1 MSSETF
7 NPPPVPPA
15 QPAPRKDRTW
25 IIVISIILGIVLACA
40 ILPLGGMA
48 LLLAFDGGSGAAA
61 TVPGSRWQEEVI
73 SGRGNDRI
81 VVITVSGAIGA
92 GANDGLFSTG
102 LSHEQ
107 LLSQIRTAA
116 NDPRVKAVVLRVDS
130 PGGGV
135 VASNELYVELKT
147 LREKNKHLV
156 VSMGSVA
163 ASGGYYISMAGERI
177 YANPDT
183 LTGSLGVIVSL
194 LNYDEAFERLGL
206 REYVYKSGDLK
217 DIGSP
222 LRPPQPEEEAI
233 WNALVDEAYQGFV
246 DVIVAGRGMERTEVI
261 RLADGRIYTGRQAK
275 ALGLIDELGNLDD
288 AINGARELAGLTDAL
303 IVRYR
308 SFNTLRELLQANLER
323 NLQPA
328 DPLGLRAIVQPHAP
342 RLEYRFVP

>member
-1 MSSETF
+1 MSNEPVT
-7 NPPPVPPA
+7 PPPVSPA
-15 QPAPRKDRTW
+15 PPAPRKDRTW
-25 IIVISIILGIVLACA
+25 IIVISIIVGIVLACA

-48 LLLAFDGGSGAAA
+48 LLLAVDSGSGAVA
-61 TVPGSRWQEEVI
+61 TVPGSRWQEEII
-73 SGRGNDRI
+73 SGRGTDRI
-81 VVITVSGAIGA
+81 VIITVSGTIGA
-92 GANDGLFSTG
+92 GEGDGLFSAG

-116 NDPRVKAVVLRVDS
+116 NDSRVKAVVLRVDS

-135 VASNELYVELKT
+135 VASNELYVELKK

-156 VSMGSVA
+156 ISMGSIA

-233 WNALVDEAYQGFV
+233 WNALVGEAYQGFV
-246 DVIVAGRGMERTEVI
+246 DVIVEGRGMERTEVI
-261 RLADGRIYTGRQAK
+261 RLADGRIYTGRQAQ

-288 AINGARELAGLTDAL
+288 AIDGAKELAGLTDAL

-308 SFNTLRELLQANLER
+308 SFNTLRDLLQANLER

-328 DPLGLRAIVQPHAP
+328 DPLGLRAIAQPHAP
-342 RLEYRFVP
+342 RLEYRFAP

>member
-1 MSSETF
+1 MSNEALTPSSTS
-7 NPPPVPPA
+7 PA
-15 QPAPRKDRTW
+15 KPAPRKDRTW

-40 ILPLGGMA
+40 ILPLGGVA
-48 LLLAFDGGSGAAA
+48 LLLAFGGGDAAA
-61 TVPGSRWQEEVI
+61 VPGSKWREEVI
-73 SGRGNDRI
+73 SGRGTDRI
-81 VVITVSGAIGA
+81 VIITVSGTIGA
-92 GANDGLFSTG
+92 GADDGLFSAG

-116 NDPRVKAVVLRVDS
+116 EDSRVKAVVLRVDS
-130 PGGGV
+130 PGGSV
-135 VASNELYVELKT
+135 VASNELYVELKK
-147 LREKNKHLV
+147 LREKGKRLV
-156 VSMGSVA
+156 ISMGPIA

-206 REYVYKSGDLK
+206 REYVYKSGDFK

-222 LRPPQPEEEAI
+222 LRPPRPEEEAI
-233 WNALVDEAYQGFV
+233 WKALVDEAYQGFV
-246 DVIVAGRGMERTEVI
+246 DVIVEGRGMERSEVI

-275 ALGLIDELGNLDD
+275 ALGLIDELGNLED
-288 AINGARELAGLTDAL
+288 AIEGAKELAGLTDAL

-308 SFNTLRELLQANLER
+308 SSNTLRELLQANLER

-328 DPLGLRAIVQPHAP
+328 DPLGLRSIVPPHAP

>member
-1 MSSETF
+1 MNSETL
-7 NPPPVPPA
+7 NPSPAPPA
-15 QPAPRKDRTW
+15 QPASQKSRTW
-25 IIVISIILGIVLACA
+25 IIVISIITGIVLACA
-40 ILPLGGMA
+40 LLPLGAMA
-48 LLLAFDGGSGAAA
+48 LLLVAGGSGSATA

-81 VVITVSGAIGA
+81 VVITVSGVIGA
-92 GANDGLFSTG
+92 GAGDGLFSAG

-116 NDPRVKAVVLRVDS
+116 NDSRVKAVVLRIDS
-130 PGGGV
+130 PGGSV
-135 VASNELYVELKT
+135 VASNELYVELKK
-147 LREKNKHLV
+147 LREKNKPLV
-156 VSMGSVA
+156 ISMGSIA
-163 ASGGYYISMAGERI
+163 ASGGYYIAMAGERI

-206 REYVYKSGDLK
+206 REYVYKSGDFK

-222 LRPPQPEEEAI
+222 LRPPKPEEDAI
-233 WNALVDEAYQGFV
+233 WTALVQEAYDGFV
-246 DVIVAGRGMERTEVI
+246 DVIVDGRGMERAEVV

-275 ALGLIDELGNLDD
+275 ALGLIDELGNLED
-288 AINGARELAGLTDAL
+288 AIEGAKELAGLSDAL

-308 SFNTLRELLQANLER
+308 SFNTFRELLQANLEQ

-328 DPLGLRAIVQPHAP
+328 DPLGLRSLVQPHAP

>member
-1 MSSETF
+1 MSEMTL
-7 NPPPVPPA
+7 PPTPVR
-15 QPAPRKDRTW
+15 PRKDRTW
-25 IIVISIILGIVLACA
+25 VIIVSIVLGIILACA

-48 LLLAFDGGSGAAA
+48 LLLMFDGGNSAA

-73 SGRGNDRI
+73 SGRGTDRI

-92 GANDGLFSTG
+92 DVDGLFSTG

-116 NDPRVKAVVLRVDS
+116 DDSRVKAVVLRVDS
-130 PGGGV
+130 PGGSV
-135 VASNELYVELKT
+135 VASNELYVELKK
-147 LREKNKHLV
+147 LRDRGKHLV
-156 VSMGSVA
+156 ISMGTVA

-222 LRPPQPEEEAI
+222 LRPPTSEEEAV
-233 WNALVDEAYQGFV
+233 WNALVNEAYQGFV
-246 DVIVAGRGMERTEVI
+246 DVIVEGRGMERTEVI

-275 ALGLIDELGNLDD
+275 ALGLIDELGNLED
-288 AINGARELAGLTDAL
+288 AIEGAKNLAGLSDAL
-303 IVRYR
+303 VVRYR
-308 SFNTLRELLQANLER
+308 AFNTLRDLLQANLER
-323 NLQPA
+323 NLQPV
-328 DPLGLRAIVQPHAP
+328 DPLGLRAVVQPQAP

>member
-1 MSSETF
+1 MSNE
-7 NPPPVPPA
+7 PVTPAPAPAA

-25 IIVISIILGIVLACA
+25 IIVISIILGIILACA

-48 LLLAFDGGSGAAA
+48 LLLALGGGSATA

-73 SGRGNDRI
+73 SGRGTDRI
-81 VVITVSGAIGA
+81 VIITVSGTIGA
-92 GANDGLFSTG
+92 SAGDGLFSAG

-116 NDPRVKAVVLRVDS
+116 DDTRVKAVVLRVDS

-135 VASNELYVELKT
+135 VASNELYVELKK
-147 LREKNKHLV
+147 LREKGKHLV
-156 VSMGSVA
+156 ISMGSVA

-206 REYVYKSGDLK
+206 REYVYKSGDFK

-233 WNALVDEAYQGFV
+233 WKALVDEAYQGFV
-246 DVIVAGRGMERTEVI
+246 DVIVEGRGMARDDVI

-288 AINGARELAGLTDAL
+288 AIEGAKELAGLTDAL

-308 SFNTLRELLQANLER
+308 SFNTLRDLLQANLER